1 MNTDITRAE
10 YTSHINCVFDY
21 IERNIDTDLSL
32 EKLASVANFSPFH
45 FHRIFKAMTGETL
58 SRFIQRVRAEKAAVQ
73 LLGNPKKS
81 ITEIALDCGFSGSAA
96 FARVFKEAFGLSA
109 SEWRKIRKEESNE
122 DQTDSK
128 HGKASGLSSM
138 YFDSNTN
145 LLTWR
150 ITMNNKQ
157 ADVQVKDFAPM
168 TVAYVRHVGPYKGD
182 SKLFERLFGTIM
194 KWAAPRGILGSPDM
208 KSITVYH
215 DDPDVTE
222 ADKLR
227 LSVCVTVPED
237 TQTDGEIGKMTVA
250 GGSYAVGRFELLS
263 HEYEDAW
270 KMMYGGWMPESGYQ
284 PDDNPPFE
292 LYLNDPDKHPE
303 GRCIVE
309 ICIPVKPL

>member
-1 MNTDITRAE
+1 
-10 YTSHINCVFDY
+10 
-21 IERNIDTDLSL
+21 
-32 EKLASVANFSPFH
+32 
-45 FHRIFKAMTGETL
+45 
-58 SRFIQRVRAEKAAVQ
+58 
-73 LLGNPKKS
+73 
-81 ITEIALDCGFSGSAA
+81 
-96 FARVFKEAFGLSA
+96 
-109 SEWRKIRKEESNE
+109 
-122 DQTDSK
+122 
-128 HGKASGLSSM
+128 
-138 YFDSNTN
+138 
-145 LLTWR
+145 
-150 ITMNNKQ
+150 
-157 ADVQVKDFAPM
+157 M